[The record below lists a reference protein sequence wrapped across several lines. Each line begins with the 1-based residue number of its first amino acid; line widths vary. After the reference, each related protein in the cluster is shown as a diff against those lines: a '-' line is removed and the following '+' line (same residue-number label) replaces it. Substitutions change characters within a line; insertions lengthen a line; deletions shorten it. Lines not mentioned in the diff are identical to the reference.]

1 MPPPIIISFT
11 LSNKFSISCILSAT
25 LAPPKMAKNGLKQK
39 YTYLEFHHHYKV
51 HNVTRD
57 RTSTFITN
65 HYQVTATAVQ
75 HHVMQ
80 ANSSSSTRFQAS
92 TMV

>member
-1 MPPPIIISFT
+1 
-11 LSNKFSISCILSAT
+11 
-25 LAPPKMAKNGLKQK
+25 
-39 YTYLEFHHHYKV
+39 
-51 HNVTRD
+51 
-57 RTSTFITN
+57 
-65 HYQVTATAVQ
+65 VTATAVQ